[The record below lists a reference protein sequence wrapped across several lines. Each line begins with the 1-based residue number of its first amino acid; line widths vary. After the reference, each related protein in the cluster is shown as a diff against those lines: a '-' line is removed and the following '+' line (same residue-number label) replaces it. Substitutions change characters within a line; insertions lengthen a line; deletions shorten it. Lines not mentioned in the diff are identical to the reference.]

1 MMVGGRRFLRSRK
14 EGQKM
19 EDEGSRA
26 SELIDLKEKD
36 GLGDEKEDVPG
47 DESGA
52 LELGE
57 DTADRDF
64 GEVHMISDSDEVE
77 DVDEVPFVKV
87 EYMRGR
93 RTSGRRREELAKLRA
108 AAIDRTETYFSKIG
122 DEREYATTEGEVL
135 GKLNEFYSEILLSK
149 SQNDP
154 NRKRSLKGLML

>member
-1 MMVGGRRFLRSRK
+1 
-14 EGQKM
+14 M
-19 EDEGSRA
+19 EDERSRA

-36 GLGDEKEDVPG
+36 GLGDGKDVRG

-52 LELGE
+52 LEPGE

-64 GEVHMISDSDEVE
+64 GEVHMTSDSDEVE
-77 DVDEVPFVKV
+77 DADEGPFVKV

-93 RTSGRRREELAKLRA
+93 RTNGRRREELAKLRA
-108 AAIDRTETYFSKIG
+108 AAIDRTETYFSKTG